1 MTEFVLTPTVD
12 QAQEFIE
19 IANDFANPLD
29 LVREAISNAFDAHAT
44 EITLAFETEQVSGET
59 TFLIR
64 LTDNGDGMGRAEL
77 QSFFD
82 LGNSTRRKDTSTI
95 GEKGHGTK
103 VYFNAKKVIVDTQRA
118 GCRLIANLDAPFSK
132 LHDRKIPE
140 VIVREEPSETQ
151 TSGTNISIYGYNNNR
166 RERFTHS
173 RLRDHILWFTKFGSI
188 ERQFGIEALANVKL
202 HLKGLDQD
210 DLETLT
216 FGHIFPDESAD
227 VNALFD
233 TYTVQAP
240 NYFSRRIITSGSLP
254 NHPEVRYHAIFSVEG
269 KRVKYDS
276 NPMLRRPGYN
286 APEGAYT
293 VQDRYGLWLSKD
305 FIPIQRK
312 NDWITTKGSEFTKL
326 HAFVNC
332 QALKLTANRGS
343 VDNTPAEIL
352 QDVEKVV
359 RNCYQAITE
368 SDEWLQLN
376 YLEEEAE
383 GYNTV
388 EKERKN
394 FALRI
399 DKANKSNIAAYKNIV
414 LVEPK
419 RESGVQSLVVQLL
432 TVEPGLFPFSVVD
445 YDTHEG
451 IDIIVKANDTVPV
464 SGSRL
469 YYVEFKYLL
478 SSAFNHS
485 FENLHSIVCWDT
497 ELKHGDIVKDVNR
510 EERKLAV
517 VAPQDAAD
525 YTRYFLDNPWKA
537 HRIEVFVLKDY
548 LPQKLKVEFRPR
560 TASDVH

>member
-132 LHDRKIPE
+132 LHDREIPE

-254 NHPEVRYHAIFSVEG
+254 NLPEVRYHAIFSVEG

-432 TVEPGLFPFSVVD
+432 TVEPGLFP
-445 YDTHEG
+445 
-451 IDIIVKANDTVPV
+451 
-464 SGSRL
+464 SR
-469 YYVEFKYLL
+469 
-478 SSAFNHS
+478 
-485 FENLHSIVCWDT
+485 
-497 ELKHGDIVKDVNR
+497 
-510 EERKLAV
+510 
-517 VAPQDAAD
+517 
-525 YTRYFLDNPWKA
+525 
-537 HRIEVFVLKDY
+537 
-548 LPQKLKVEFRPR
+548 
-560 TASDVH
+560 